1 MKSNTI
7 LVVDDERD
15 ILELLKETFE
25 DAGYR
30 VTTALNGMDA
40 LEIFERENP
49 DIILSDNRMPG
60 ISGIEFFE
68 EVREKASDSVRI
80 LMTGYA
86 DLNIAIEAI
95 NRGWV
100 YKFVTK
106 PFKLE
111 EILVTIQRALEFYEI
126 VKQKKRL
133 EKKIRQH
140 NAILEKRVK
149 ERTRE
154 LQNLMEEL
162 EVKNRTL
169 IQQKTE
175 IRELYSQLQRSY
187 LGTIAAL
194 YFALEA
200 RDPYTRGHS
209 ERVFHYSLHMGTR
222 LGLSGA
228 ELVNLKYAAL
238 LHDLGK
244 IGVPDSILKKPG
256 RLTDDEYATIK
267 DHPVVGAAILDPIN
281 FLSRAKE
288 IIRHHHEHYNG
299 FGYPDGLKADKINIQ
314 GRIIAVV
321 DAFDAMRSDRPYRS
335 ARTQQEALD
344 ELNRLAGKQFCPQ
357 CVQAFVE
364 VLADIGD
371 FYDHPKLLEE
381 YSEEL
386 QFMKEDMP
394 GLSQLLAHSN
404 RELAVD
410 CFEV

>member
-15 ILELLKETFE
+15 ILELLQETFE
-25 DAGYR
+25 DAGYQ
-30 VTTALNGMDA
+30 VSIAVNATDA
-40 LEIFERENP
+40 LEIFEKENP
-49 DIILSDNRMPG
+49 DVILSDNRMPG
-60 ISGIEFFE
+60 MSGIEFFE

-100 YKFVTK
+100 YKFVAK

-111 EILVTIQRALEFYEI
+111 EILVTIQRALEYYEI

-140 NAILEKRVK
+140 NAILEKRVT
-149 ERTRE
+149 ERTKDLRE
-154 LQNLMEEL
+154 VMEEL

-169 IQQKTE
+169 THQKSE

-187 LGTIAAL
+187 LGTISAL

-209 ERVFHYSLHMGTR
+209 ERVFHYCLHVGKR
-222 LGLSGA
+222 LGLTPA

-256 RLTDDEYATIK
+256 RLTEDEYRTIK
-267 DHPVVGAAILDPIN
+267 DHPVVGAAILDPVN
-281 FLSRAKE
+281 FLNRAKE
-288 IIRHHHEHYNG
+288 IIRQHHEHYDG
-299 FGYPDGLKADKINIQ
+299 AGYPDGLKADRINIQ

-321 DAFDAMRSDRPYRS
+321 DAFDAMRSDRPYRN
-335 ARTQQEALD
+335 ARTQQEALA
-344 ELNRLAGKQFCPQ
+344 ELNQLAGTQFCPE
-357 CVQAFVE
+357 CVQAFGE
-364 VLADIGD
+364 ALTEIGD
-371 FYDHPKLLEE
+371 FYDHPELLED

-386 QFMKEDMP
+386 QFMRDDMP
-394 GLSQLLAHSN
+394 GLSQILTQPKWDMTTEPC
-404 RELAVD
+404 EL
-410 CFEV
+410 

>member
-15 ILELLKETFE
+15 ILELLQETFE

-30 VTTALNGMDA
+30 VSTAVNAMDA
-40 LEIFERENP
+40 LEIFEKESP
-49 DIILSDNRMPG
+49 DVILSDNRMPG
-60 ISGIEFFE
+60 MSGIEFFE
-68 EVREKASDSVRI
+68 ELREKASDSVRI

-100 YKFVTK
+100 YKFVAK

-111 EILVTIQRALEFYEI
+111 EILLTIQRALEYYEI

-140 NAILEKRVK
+140 NAILEQRVT
-149 ERTRE
+149 ERTKD
-154 LQNLMEEL
+154 LQELMEEL

-169 IQQKTE
+169 THQKTE
-175 IRELYSQLQRSY
+175 IRELYSHLQRSY
-187 LGTIAAL
+187 LGTISAL

-209 ERVFHYSLHMGTR
+209 ERVFHYCLHVGKR
-222 LGLSGA
+222 LGLSSA

-256 RLTDDEYATIK
+256 RLTEEEYRTIK
-267 DHPVVGAAILDPIN
+267 DHPVVGAAILDPVN

-288 IIRHHHEHYNG
+288 IIHQHHEHYDG
-299 FGYPDGLKADKINIQ
+299 AGYPDGLKADRINIQ

-321 DAFDAMRSDRPYRS
+321 DAFDAMRSDRPYRN
-335 ARTQQEALD
+335 ARTQQDALA
-344 ELNRLAGKQFCPQ
+344 ELNRLAGMQFCPQ
-357 CVQAFVE
+357 CVQIFEE
-364 VLADIGD
+364 VLMEIGD
-371 FYDHPKLLEE
+371 FYDHPELLEN

-386 QFMKEDMP
+386 QFMRDDMP
-394 GLSQLLAHSN
+394 GLSQILTQPSWDMTAEPC
-404 RELAVD
+404 EL
-410 CFEV
+410 